1 MVGFFDIIQAY
12 FTQVTGR
19 FIMFSGRDM
28 ELLRAWRMQ
37 GASPAVVCRG
47 IREAVLFTQE
57 ADGQPPRNI
66 WACRKFILPHVERLG
81 LKSLDPDGRPAE
93 PAGPAGPAAPTR
105 HQTNAVLRQALS
117 ALEGAGHSCEDGAL
131 RALYREM
138 WYRLE
143 SSIKHDA
150 AVDAQYEQLLRLEDE
165 LTQGYFSALSL
176 EEQARIDK
184 RLDEQDRNTGMR
196 MSPEAWARHRIA
208 RRHRVLVQHYGLVK
222 LID

>member
-28 ELLRAWRMQ
+28 ELLRAWRVQ

-81 LKSLDPDGRPAE
+81 LIAIDPDTRGV
-93 PAGPAGPAAPTR
+93 AAALPKAPSR

-117 ALEGAGHSCEDGAL
+117 ALEGAGHHCEDGAL

-143 SSIKHDA
+143 SSIKHDSA
-150 AVDAQYEQLLRLEDE
+150 IDAQYEQLLRLEDD
-165 LTQGYFSALSL
+165 LTQGYFSALSM
-176 EEQARIDK
+176 EEQRRIDK
-184 RLDEQDRNTGMR
+184 HLDEQDRDTSMR
-196 MSPEAWARHRIA
+196 MSPEAWSRHRTA
-208 RRHRVLVQHYGLVK
+208 RRHRVLVQQYGLVK